1 MTRPAAPYIIRRSAA
16 LLDLG
21 ETSLRTTRAVARAG
35 ASPIGVGAWP
45 GGAAPRDSPSLAA
58 LLRGPSMRCRL
69 FPAVRQDEW
78 LTAQLRTSRSVPSR
92 PSWCPPRCAAR
103 RAAGSPF
110 AGDPPILYAALAG
123 RAIRGAITLN
133 IVAVLRGEKAP
144 DDALA
149 RELGAMG
156 LL

>member
-1 MTRPAAPYIIRRSAA
+1 MRW
-16 LLDLG
+16 LG
-21 ETSLRTTRAVARAG
+21 EEPQSGSLFIFANRGATRLKALWFDVNGYCLLYKRLHRALFELP
-35 ASPIGVGAWP
+35 ASS
-45 GGAAPRDSPSLAA
+45 GGAL
-58 LLRGPSMRCRL
+58 
-69 FPAVRQDEW
+69 
-78 LTAQLRTSRSVPSR
+78 SVPSR

-123 RAIRGAITLN
+123 RAIRGAITPN
-133 IVAVLRGEKAP
+133 IAAVLRGEKAP

>member
-1 MTRPAAPYIIRRSAA
+1 MLCLEEAFYRFCEYVTSAWATRRCGRTSGSPPSCAP
-16 LLDLG
+16 
-21 ETSLRTTRAVARAG
+21 
-35 ASPIGVGAWP
+35 
-45 GGAAPRDSPSLAA
+45 
-58 LLRGPSMRCRL
+58 
-69 FPAVRQDEW
+69 
-78 LTAQLRTSRSVPSR
+78 SRSVPSR

-123 RAIRGAITLN
+123 RAIRGAITPN
-133 IVAVLRGEKAP
+133 IAAVLRGEKAP

-149 RELGAMG
+149 RELGAMA